1 MVLPREF
8 SAVEQSKALS
18 TLGCQVLCL
27 CFSELCPGSP
37 WKANNLWVLLRGQNL
52 GRMRFDF
59 AATMLLNICFGVL
72 QTWVH
77 LSCGVSPARPLTP
90 APCAA
95 WSSSSPS
102 LPLRGD
108 AAEPSHGTNPFI
120 SHDFSLALTWRGV

>member
-52 GRMRFDF
+52 GRVRFAF
-59 AATMLLNICFGVL
+59 AATTLLNICFAVGAALVPVL
-72 QTWVH
+72 
-77 LSCGVSPARPLTP
+77 LG
-90 APCAA
+90 
-95 WSSSSPS
+95 SSSSTS
-102 LPLRGD
+102 LPVRGD
-108 AAEPSHGTNPFI
+108 AAEPSHGTNPLI
-120 SHDFSLALTWRGV
+120 SHDFSLALTWSGV